1 MNGASVL
8 LVEDDPAIRETTAL
22 LLASFG
28 FSVREAADGQAGID
42 AFRRRRPDVALLDVM
57 LPRIDGISLTRLI
70 RADSDVPVVL
80 LSARGENT
88 DIVAGLE
95 AGADDY
101 LPKPFDGPVLAAR
114 LHAVLRRA
122 RRPDPGGR
130 GERLEAGGL
139 TIDLGGLSVQVDG
152 VPVRLTMTEVKLAI
166 ELARHAGM
174 VLDRDTLLERV
185 WDYPAGGDTR
195 LVDVHIQRLR
205 AKIGAGR
212 IVTVRGAGY
221 KLQR

>member
-1 MNGASVL
+1 MNGPVVL
-8 LVEDDPAIRETTAL
+8 LVEDDPAIRETTVL
-22 LLASFG
+22 LLESFG
-28 FSVREAADGQAGID
+28 FTVHGEADGQAGID
-42 AFRRRRPDVALLDVM
+42 AFRRAQPDVALLDVM

-70 RADSDVPVVL
+70 RAESDVPVVL
-80 LSARGENT
+80 LSARGENP
-88 DIVAGLE
+88 DIVSGLE

-101 LPKPFDGPVLAAR
+101 VPKPFDGPVLAAR

-122 RRPDPGGR
+122 RRGAPGGP
-130 GERLEAGGL
+130 GGVLEAGGL
-139 TIDLGGLSVQVDG
+139 TIDLRGLTVRVDG
-152 VPVRLTMTEVKLAI
+152 AAVRLTMTEVKLAI
-166 ELARHAGM
+166 ELARHAGV

-205 AKIGAGR
+205 AKIGPER

-221 KLQR
+221 KLER

>member
-1 MNGASVL
+1 VSGSSVL
-8 LVEDDPAIRETTAL
+8 LVEDDPAIRETTRL
-22 LLASFG
+22 LLESFG
-28 FSVREAADGQAGID
+28 FAVREAADGQAGID
-42 AFRRRRPDVALLDVM
+42 AFRLERPDVALLDVM

-70 RADSDVPVVL
+70 RAESDLPVVL

-88 DIVAGLE
+88 DIVSGLE

-101 LPKPFDGPVLAAR
+101 VPKPFDGPVLAAR

-122 RRPDPGGR
+122 RRSTAEARGGV
-130 GERLEAGGL
+130 LEAGGL
-139 TIDLGGLSVQVDG
+139 SIDLGGLTVQADG

-166 ELARHAGM
+166 ELARHAGI
-174 VLDRDTLLERV
+174 VLDRDTLLQRV

-205 AKIGAGR
+205 AKIGGGR
-212 IVTVRGAGY
+212 IATVRGAGY
-221 KLQR
+221 KLER

>member
-1 MNGASVL
+1 MSASVL
-8 LVEDDPAIRETTAL
+8 LVEDDPAIRETTVL
-22 LLASFG
+22 LLESFG
-28 FSVREAADGQAGID
+28 FSVEAVGDGQAGID
-42 AFRRRRPDVALLDVM
+42 AFRDRRPDVALLDVM

-80 LSARGENT
+80 LSARGET
-88 DIVAGLE
+88 ADIVSGLE

-101 LPKPFDGPVLAAR
+101 VPKPFDGPVLAAR

-122 RRPDPGGR
+122 RRSAAPGDADTLR
-130 GERLEAGGL
+130 AGGL
-139 TIDLGGLSVQVDG
+139 TIDLAGLTVTVDDA
-152 VPVRLTMTEVKLAI
+152 PVRLTMTEVKLAV
-166 ELARHAGM
+166 ELARHAGI

-205 AKIGAGR
+205 AKIGAER

-221 KLQR
+221 KLAR

>member
-1 MNGASVL
+1 MSGSTVL
-8 LVEDDPAIRETTAL
+8 LVEDDPAIRETTVLVLEA
-22 LLASFG
+22 FG
-28 FSVREAADGQAGID
+28 FVVCEAADGQAGID
-42 AFRRRRPDVALLDVM
+42 AFRREQPDVALLDVM

-70 RADSDVPVVL
+70 RAESDVPVVL
-80 LSARGENT
+80 LSARGENA
-88 DIVAGLE
+88 DIVSGLE

-101 LPKPFDGPVLAAR
+101 VPKPFDGPVLAAR

-122 RRPDPGGR
+122 RRSATDGQDGT
-130 GERLEAGGL
+130 LEAGGL
-139 TIDLGGLSVQVDG
+139 SIDLGGLTVRVDG
-152 VPVRLTMTEVKLAI
+152 TPVRLTMTEVKLAI
-166 ELARHAGM
+166 ELARNVGI

-205 AKIGAGR
+205 AKIGPQR

-221 KLQR
+221 KLAR